1 MALKFLACTIRPS
14 NSRFADLILNIWY
27 EYEAGETR
35 LSLLVRQ
42 LDKLECIDQA
52 IIYEERYGLDLSEFM
67 ALKEQVTLPELQPWL
82 KIRLQ
87 EYDDL
92 MLRKK
97 AEIVVVFVSGM
108 TSMS

>member
-1 MALKFLACTIRPS
+1 
-14 NSRFADLILNIWY
+14 
-27 EYEAGETR
+27 
-35 LSLLVRQ
+35 
-42 LDKLECIDQA
+42 
-52 IIYEERYGLDLSEFM
+52 M

-97 AEIVVVFVSGM
+97 AEIVVVFVFGM